1 MMEQGFDI
9 DNASVNYRGVMVP
22 SGTPQPIIDRLAA
35 IVPTMFE
42 NSRVASRMA
51 AGGSPMLIMNRD
63 EVLEM
68 WAQRQVTL
76 EALLADL

>member
-1 MMEQGFDI
+1 MEQGFEI

-22 SGTPQPIIDRLAA
+22 KGTDQAIIDHLAA
-35 IVPTMFE
+35 VVPTMFE
-42 NSRVASRMA
+42 NGRVASRMA
-51 AGGSPMLIMNRD
+51 AGGSPMHIMNRA
-63 EVLEM
+63 EVQEM